1 MNIPDGFIIGA
12 PFGLAAG
19 LFVATTDP
27 DELCQ
32 TDFLKKA
39 FDGNLTKC
47 SELFSFKMLHV
58 LYWTSVGGLVGTI
71 VEEIDTFVRLKL
83 LN

>member
-12 PFGLAAG
+12 PFGLAA
-19 LFVATTDP
+19 